1 MSIFKEAGTGLFSL
15 FDKVDSL
22 NVNQNKSVVRAEIVT
37 QPTKYKGPAHE
48 FRGPDDHVEGEEY
61 PGRTGWRC
69 KVRILDPNMP
79 HEKLIDTWGDNA
91 TPQDSAAKNILLE
104 SFLTEMIIPAHE
116 LEDCASALQKKDIV
130 FARLRPGDNNM
141 TYSYQYC
148 DFDSIDI
155 RWGNEPRCNTTCHD
169 SMVAKFDTGLQDEG
183 LTYPTMTISAPCMV
197 NCFVDRCGAVRP
209 AVAAGERTEPL
220 PGIHLNGG
228 GPGTYLFGTPRCTV
242 IDYILEPEHN
252 LLQTPEAGT
261 YIASPLIG
269 GIAQLETL
277 AQAEI
282 DFWANGT
289 GPQLVEKWNDGP
301 STCPT
306 CGGWILGSDGHAV
319 AERLQR
325 YWRTVYSNDTW
336 NIFDRLCLG
345 ACDPPAE
352 PLVGTRD
359 YRNQVAWSTAFINYL
374 IKSADEDWS
383 MKASNKTPPNGKEA
397 AHLGANRNSYGA
409 DAHWGYVIAVAQ
421 GASPHWAA
429 WDIRA
434 GKYKAQVGD
443 ILVKGRAST
452 VSPRAYDSHGDVVY
466 KIEDNEAKLVGG
478 NVSQT
483 AKEVDQ
489 IQLDSDG
496 FYSADHLD
504 TYTIILKKHG
514 MAFYEDPQLSYLSPS
529 PYEPI
534 LVPQRLQDIVSSA
547 EEDTGDTG
555 LWEAVTTIFSWD
567 D

>member
-169 SMVAKFDTGLQDEG
+169 SMVAMFDTGPQDEG
-183 LTYPTMTISAPCMV
+183 ATFPTMTTSAPID
-197 NCFVDRCGAVRP
+197 NLFVDRCGAVRP
-209 AVAAGERTEPL
+209 AVAAGARTDPL

-289 GPQLVEKWNDGP
+289 GPQLVEKYNAGGDGWAP
-301 STCPT
+301 GTV
-306 CGGWILGSDGHAV
+306 GHAV

-336 NIFDRLCLG
+336 NIFNKLCLG
-345 ACDPPAE
+345 VNCTYNAKGD
-352 PLVGTRD
+352 GD
-359 YRNQVAWSTAFINYL
+359 YRTEKAWSTAFINYL

-443 ILVKGRAST
+443 ILVKGRASPI
-452 VSPRAYDSHGDVVY
+452 PRAYDSHGDLVY

-496 FYSADHLD
+496 FYSANNLG
-504 TYTIILKKHG
+504 TYTILLKKHG

-529 PYEPI
+529 PYEPT